1 MFSTKRHLP
10 QDTIRNERPFKRP
23 AQVIVNGED
32 PTQYYESFLESSAS
46 EVFAKYNGVEAYTT
60 LPINSAL
67 VDNVC
72 FGMVTKPSCPVV
84 PVH

>member
-23 AQVIVNGED
+23 AQVIVNRED
-32 PTQYYESFLESSAS
+32 SAQHNESFLESSAS
-46 EVFAKYNGVEAYTT
+46 EVVAKYNGVEAYTT
-60 LPINSAL
+60 LSTNSAL

-72 FGMVTKPSCPVV
+72 FGMVTKPLCPGVL
-84 PVH
+84 VH